1 MPPSIK
7 LTKPAAPQFSISG
20 RIKDPNERR
29 IDSGVGP
36 GKYVLKDGIG
46 GRSSLSHR
54 KTAASFKFMQGKRD
68 GGIFQPDYA
77 PGPGSYT
84 LPRGIGTQSDSNLR
98 TAPAIAMAGRE
109 KFGSLASLSETI
121 GPGPGGGSLVKK
133 GLQQLITQ
141 KQAPQAVFSR
151 GRRDASSKASSEA
164 PGPGSYKNAGR
175 VLALSQYSSPPRISL
190 SGRPKIPSSSMNS
203 AGPGKVRDDTAIGKQ
218 ALSHRRSY
226 GGFTF
231 GSRTSLGIKNQS
243 GPGPGA
249 YG

>member
-141 KQAPQAVFSR
+141 KQAPQAVFQGVDETLQAR
-151 GRRDASSKASSEA
+151 LVAKH
-164 PGPGSYKNAGR
+164 R
-175 VLALSQYSSPPRISL
+175 VLDPIKTLEEFLQNFTIFVASEDFVVG
-190 SGRPKIPSSSMNS
+190 GRKYLHL
-203 AGPGKVRDDTAIGKQ
+203 A
-218 ALSHRRSY
+218 
-226 GGFTF
+226 
-231 GSRTSLGIKNQS
+231 
-243 GPGPGA
+243 
-249 YG
+249 